1 MTRTQKTCVE
11 KIRELWQ
18 ELLPAVDYE
27 AWPGDV
33 FLATMCVH
41 VSEVIRKLIQG
52 DVVGARH
59 QFWKTQGSLL
69 TSKTATEDPV
79 VLHQSLHILD
89 IGGFAWA
96 TAVYSRYGW
105 VLEGYTKCFCDIVEV
120 AKEIWDARQIFAP
133 FLSDAL
139 LAAYKFIFSVQYTTP
154 RRAFLYALRSPK
166 FYTLT
171 GPKFEDGF
179 GIYSVVYGK
188 KPIGHLLGPTAM
200 AKLKD
205 ILRAYVGGRIGGLCV
220 KKAGA

>member
-1 MTRTQKTCVE
+1 MTEEQRIYKE

-18 ELLPAVDYE
+18 ELLQAVDYE
-27 AWPGDV
+27 AWAGDV
-33 FLATMCVH
+33 FLATMCFY
-41 VSEVIRKLIQG
+41 VSGVIKKLIQG
-52 DVVGARH
+52 DVVGAQY
-59 QFWKTQGSLL
+59 QFWETQGLLL
-69 TSKTATEDPV
+69 TSRTAREDSE
-79 VLHQSLHILD
+79 VLHQSLYILD

-139 LAAYKFIFSVQYTTP
+139 LAAYKFIFNVQYTTP
-154 RRAFLYALRSPK
+154 RRVFLYALRSPK

-179 GIYSVVYGK
+179 GIYSIVYGK
-188 KPIGHLLGPTAM
+188 KPIGHLLEGAAM

-205 ILRAYVGGRIGGLCV
+205 ILRAYMGGRIGGSCV

>member
-11 KIRELWQ
+11 KIRALWQ

-27 AWPGDV
+27 AWTGDV

-41 VSEVIRKLIQG
+41 VSAVIRKLIQG
-52 DVVGARH
+52 NVVGAQH
-59 QFWKTQGSLL
+59 QFWKTQHLL
-69 TSKTATEDPV
+69 VTSKTAAEEPEI
-79 VLHQSLHILD
+79 LHQSLYILD

-105 VLEGYTKCFCDIVEV
+105 ALEGYTKCFCDIVQV
-120 AKEIWDARQIFAP
+120 AKEIWAARQIFAP

-139 LAAYKFIFSVQYTTP
+139 LAAHEFMFNVKYTTP

-166 FYTLT
+166 FYTLG
-171 GPKFEDGF
+171 GPRFDDGF
-179 GIYSVVYGK
+179 GIYSIVYGK
-188 KPIGHLLGPTAM
+188 KPIGHLLEPAAM

-205 ILRAYVGGRIGGLCV
+205 IFRAYVGGRIGGSCV
-220 KKAGA
+220 KKSGA

>member
-1 MTRTQKTCVE
+1 MTEGQRICKE

-18 ELLPAVDYE
+18 ELLQAVDYE

-41 VSEVIRKLIQG
+41 VSGVIRKLIQG
-52 DVVGARH
+52 DVVGAQH
-59 QFWKTQGSLL
+59 QFWETQGLL
-69 TSKTATEDPV
+69 VTSKTAAEDPE
-79 VLHQSLHILD
+79 VLRQSLYILD

-96 TAVYSRYGW
+96 TAVYFRYGW

-133 FLSDAL
+133 LFSDAL
-139 LAAYKFIFSVQYTTP
+139 LAAYEFMFNVKYTTP
-154 RRAFLYALRSPK
+154 MRAFFYALRSPK
-166 FYTLT
+166 FYTLR

-179 GIYSVVYGK
+179 GIYSIVYGK
-188 KPIGHLLGPTAM
+188 KPIGHLLEPAAM

-205 ILRAYVGGRIGGLCV
+205 IFRAYVGGRIGGSCV